1 MTKLS
6 KQFVTVVPA
15 AGIGARMGAEIPK
28 QYLPLLG
35 KTVIEHTLSKLL
47 THPRIGQVVVALGPQ
62 DQWFDELSI
71 ARNENIIR
79 VNGGKERA
87 DSVLAGLQAC
97 HDYEWVL
104 VHDAARPCLT
114 HADIDALI
122 TAALASE
129 AGAIL
134 GSQVRDTMKRTDEN
148 GNIISTVDRAQL
160 WHALTPQMFPLPLLF
175 KALTVALDNGL
186 AITDEA
192 SAIECQGLQPKMVVG
207 RADNIKITRPEDMPL
222 AALFLQQ
229 QKKSREHND

>member
-1 MTKLS
+1 MTKIS
-6 KQFVTVVPA
+6 KQFVAVVPA
-15 AGIGARMGAEIPK
+15 AGIGSRMGAEIPK
-28 QYLPLLG
+28 QYLPLSG

-47 THPRIGQVVVALGPQ
+47 THPRIQQVVVALGPQ
-62 DQWFDELSI
+62 DQWFDELAI
-71 ARNENIIR
+71 ARHKDIVR

-97 HDYEWVL
+97 HDYDWVL

-114 HADIDALI
+114 HGDIDALI
-122 TAALASE
+122 TAALASD

-148 GNIISTVDRAQL
+148 GNIINTVDRAQL
-160 WHALTPQMFPLPLLF
+160 WHALTPQMFPLALLVN
-175 KALTVALDNGL
+175 ALTAALDNGV

-192 SAIECQGLQPKMVVG
+192 SAIEHQGLQPKMVVG

-229 QKKSREHND
+229 QT